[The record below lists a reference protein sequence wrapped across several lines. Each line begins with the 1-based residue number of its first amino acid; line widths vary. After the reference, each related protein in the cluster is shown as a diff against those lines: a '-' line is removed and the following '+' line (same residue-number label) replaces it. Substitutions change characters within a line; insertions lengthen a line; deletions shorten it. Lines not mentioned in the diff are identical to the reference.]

1 MADSY
6 ADELRKL
13 AETLDEAKRELNL
26 AREQST
32 KPKHLYIRARR
43 AAVQAARAVA
53 AAVDLGF
60 SEIWPQGWWVLS
72 ALRNPDD
79 PDRPP
84 ATIQVGEWKAEMR
97 SMKLGSGCNS
107 DGTLRDDT
115 AFAVW
120 IQQICPVMR
129 SRQTTGKADAGAFDI
144 PKVKTDDQGRILGR
158 DGKPL
163 QLVEKTDPETG
174 EPAGSYLQGTEARV
188 TDDYDEADALEH
200 LRCQAADWVDAC
212 DVAADLI
219 RKESTIAKWRPKFEG
234 AAQGLM
240 EAEARLV
247 NESDV
252 NAIIEAVNPA
262 QGDDEAEAN
271 GTVNVGPIPV
281 ARTASES
288 VLLFDRHG
296 RPVVNGTEKP
306 TLTNAQYDVVLAL
319 LQTGDK
325 GLTKDELDRESR
337 RGDARKILKR
347 LSDADSDWQSVIS
360 FPGTTGKG
368 YRII

>member
-1 MADSY
+1 MTDNC

-13 AETLDEAKRELNL
+13 ADKLDEAKRELNL

-32 KPKHLYIRARR
+32 KAMHLYIRARR

-72 ALRNPDD
+72 AMRNPDD

-84 ATIQVGEWKAEMR
+84 ATIQVGERKAEIR
-97 SMKLGSGCNS
+97 SMKIGSGCNP

-129 SRQTTGKADAGAFDI
+129 SRHTTGKADAGAFDI

-163 QLVEKTDPETG
+163 QPVEKTDPETG
-174 EPAGSYLQGTEARV
+174 EPAGSYLQGPEARV
-188 TDDYDEADALEH
+188 TDDYDEADTLEH

-219 RKESTIAKWRPKFEG
+219 RKKSTIA
-234 AAQGLM
+234 
-240 EAEARLV
+240 
-247 NESDV
+247 
-252 NAIIEAVNPA
+252 
-262 QGDDEAEAN
+262 GDDEAEP
-271 GTVNVGPIPV
+271 T
-281 ARTASES
+281 
-288 VLLFDRHG
+288 
-296 RPVVNGTEKP
+296 KP
-306 TLTNAQYDVVLAL
+306 TAPTKADASREESYPTPQSY
-319 LQTGDK
+319 GRDK
-325 GLTKDELDRESR
+325 WIYENIGQNTCDTLSRKLREKAKVKKWDIISSRNGFKKAADRYADYHSLEKR
-337 RGDARKILKR
+337 RFA
-347 LSDADSDWQSVIS
+347 
-360 FPGTTGKG
+360 TE
-368 YRII
+368 

>member
-13 AETLDEAKRELNL
+13 ADTLDEAKRELNL

-72 ALRNPDD
+72 AMRNPDD

-84 ATIQVGEWKAEMR
+84 VTIQIGEWKAEMR
-97 SMKLGSGCNS
+97 SMKLGSGCNP

-129 SRQTTGKADAGAFDI
+129 SRQTTGKADAGVFDI
-144 PKVKTDDQGRILGR
+144 PKVKTDDQGRTLGR

-163 QLVEKTDPETG
+163 QLVAETDTETG
-174 EPAGSYLQGTEARV
+174 EPAGWYLQGPVARV

-219 RKESTIAKWRPKFEG
+219 R
-234 AAQGLM
+234 
-240 EAEARLV
+240 
-247 NESDV
+247 
-252 NAIIEAVNPA
+252 
-262 QGDDEAEAN
+262 GDDEAKPIPAEN
-271 GTVNVGPIPV
+271 DGPIPV
-281 ARTASES
+281 KKTASGS
-288 VLLFDRHG
+288 VLLFDRHD

-319 LQTGDK
+319 LETGDK
-325 GLTKDELDRESR
+325 GLGKDKLVRESC
-337 RGDARKILKR
+337 RGGARKILKR
-347 LSDADSDWQSVIS
+347 LSDTDSDWQSVIS
-360 FPGTTGKG
+360 FPGTAGKG